1 MKEFVTVSRGQRLNL
16 FQRIQHG
23 NRSCPPLDL
32 FHITDFTQVYFRIQ
46 MSRYYIFMSG
56 VLRIQ
61 ENEFMRL
68 YLCLST
74 ITLSP
79 QVKQQVLKP
88 MQTYR
93 EKCIHC
99 MIPFIYHTKIVYKS
113 MVSELKIVV
122 SLGWEWGRVW
132 EEPEAMAKLYYV
144 LKVQILH
151 LQKGI

>member
-1 MKEFVTVSRGQRLNL
+1 MKAFVTVSRGQRLNL

-23 NRSCPPLDL
+23 NGPCPSLDL

-46 MSRYYIFMSG
+46 MCKYYIFMSG

-68 YLCLST
+68 YLRLST

-79 QVKQQVLKP
+79 QVKQTLKP

-99 MIPFIYHTKIVYKS
+99 MISFIYHTKIVNTNLWYQS
-113 MVSELKIVV
+113 SRQWYPQGGSGAECGRNLKPWPSYI
-122 SLGWEWGRVW
+122 
-132 EEPEAMAKLYYV
+132 MY
-144 LKVQILH
+144 
-151 LQKGI
+151 